1 MNKWDRVE
9 KKKKATTEL
18 DVQILYFKTGL
29 FVIAAALYFY
39 FVIMGWHL

>member
-9 KKKKATTEL
+9 KRKRAATYK
-18 DVQILYFKTGL
+18 DIHRLYVSTAL
-29 FVIAAALYFY
+29 WLLAAAAYFY